1 MSNSSLEKKLKEIGL
16 EYKEIQV
23 YLATLELGESLV
35 SEIAKKAQVE
45 RVNSYYILEQLKNKG
60 LISQSWR
67 DAKKVFIATH
77 PNHLVSLAE
86 HQLSTANDLQS
97 ELLSIYNTI
106 DYKPRIQYF
115 EGEQGLASILDDI
128 LVTCLSLPP
137 EKREILEFISPDS
150 AIEMMKNE
158 QLKFVEDRIKNKI
171 YLRWIA
177 PDTEFSR
184 TFLKDIESAYRE
196 LRLVDPAKFP
206 LTTEIDIYGDKMAL
220 FGSKEHPLGVIIE
233 HKEMVETQRQIFE
246 LAWAGASSNSRIL

>member
-1 MSNSSLEKKLKEIGL
+1 MSNLSLEKKLREIGL

-23 YLATLELGESLV
+23 YLATLELGESLA

-45 RVNSYYILEQLKNKG
+45 RANSYYILEQLKNKG

-86 HQLSTANDLQS
+86 HQLSTANEVQS

-106 DYKPRIQYF
+106 EHKPRIQYF
-115 EGEQGLASILDDI
+115 EGEEGLAAILDDI
-128 LVTCLSLPP
+128 LLTCLELPP

-150 AIEMMKNE
+150 AVQLIKEN
-158 QLKFVEDRIKNKI
+158 QLKFVEDRINYKI
-171 YLRWIA
+171 KLRWIA

-184 TFLKDIESAYRE
+184 TFLKDAQKDYRE

-206 LTTEIDIYGDKMAL
+206 LTTEVDIYGDKMAL

-246 LAWAGASSNSRIL
+246 LAWLGAFK